1 MIGKYIDGSY
11 KDSKNIFI
19 RSNDKCLG
27 GLLEKKVL
35 GIFKD
40 FG

>member
-1 MIGKYIDGSY
+1 MIGRCVCGSY
-11 KDSKNIFI
+11 KEEINIFI
-19 RSNDKCLG
+19 RSNDKGYG

-35 GIFKD
+35 VIFKD